1 MTMREDPGQS
11 RVRDPGHQSVA
22 SSPPHPCCPI
32 RPPSPDHSGPP
43 CPPRSARH
51 LSFALLL
58 CLVPRL
64 GLGDIVPLV
73 VTEPPRPPSPGP
85 QGDLLL
91 LLDSSSSVSYYE
103 FSRMKEFVGELV
115 RPLPLGP
122 AAVQAGLVHIATQ
135 PAAEFPLDRHRSGA
149 AAQRAIGA
157 ARQRMGDT
165 NAGQAL
171 AFARDQLFD
180 GAAGGARPHVP
191 KVLLWL
197 TDGGSTDPVAQ
208 PMQELKDQGV
218 AVFIVSTG
226 RGNYLELAAAASPP
240 PARHL
245 HFVDVDDLPSIT
257 RQLRADILEAMRPQ
271 QLHATEITSSSFRLV
286 WPPLLSDA
294 SDYYVLEVT
303 PDTDTTA
310 RQSWQL
316 PAHDTE
322 RFLDGLQPTTTYQ
335 VTLVPESNLHYL
347 PPQTVLVTTL
357 DEEVSPAQI
366 HISNSTSQ
374 GFRVGWAPTPAGVL
388 KYQLLYGP
396 LPGSGAQV
404 LEVPGTQNSTVLE
417 NLAPNTTY
425 LVTVVAT
432 YRSGKEKALSAKACT
447 QEESSSVRDLRL
459 ESMGLGRLKATWDS
473 ASGAVRGYQVRC
485 RRQAGPWLSLS
496 VSPWVRSVLLAD
508 SNLGAGS
515 RVCVTPIYGSLKG
528 RGRCR
533 NVRTWLATEAP
544 GYRPG

>member
-1 MTMREDPGQS
+1 MREDPGRRS
-11 RVRDPGHQSVA
+11 ARDPGHRPVGP
-22 SSPPHPCCPI
+22 SPRQRAPCCPA
-32 RPPSPDHSGPP
+32 RPPSPDHNGPP
-43 CPPRSARH
+43 CPPGLARH
-51 LSFALLL
+51 LPLALLL
-58 CLVPRL
+58 CLVPGP
-64 GLGDIVPLV
+64 GLGHGVMV
-73 VTEPPRPPSPGP
+73 EAVTEPPGPSSPGP

-103 FSRMKEFVGELV
+103 FSRMKEFLGELV

-122 AAVQAGLVHIATQ
+122 TAVRAGLVHIATQ
-135 PAAEFPLDRHRSGA
+135 PASEFPLDGHRSGA
-149 AAQRAIGA
+149 AAQQAIRA

-165 NAGQAL
+165 NAGRAL
-171 AFARDQLFD
+171 AFAREQLLD
-180 GAAGGARPHVP
+180 GARPHVP
-191 KVLLWL
+191 KVLLWV

-208 PMQELKDQGV
+208 PAQDLKAQG
-218 AVFIVSTG
+218 ATVFIVSTG
-226 RGNYLELAAAASPP
+226 RGNYLELASAASPP
-240 PARHL
+240 PDRHL
-245 HFVDVDDLPSIT
+245 HFVDVDDLPSVT
-257 RQLRADILEAMRPQ
+257 RRLRDHILEAMWPQ

-303 PDTDTTA
+303 PDADATA

-316 PAHDTE
+316 PAHDTT
-322 RFLDGLQPTTTYQ
+322 RFLGDLQPATTYR

-396 LPGSGAQV
+396 LPASGAQV

-447 QEESSSVRDLRL
+447 QEVSSSVRDLRL
-459 ESMGLGRLKATWDS
+459 ESVGLGRLKASWDP
-473 ASGAVRGYQVRC
+473 ASGAVRGYRVRC
-485 RRQAGPWLSLS
+485 RRQAGPWLSQS

-508 SNLGAGS
+508 PNLGARS

-533 NVRTWLATEAP
+533 DVRTWLATEAP